1 MQVRRWLE
9 PVARI
14 VALTLLAAAAMAP
27 AAAPASAQGTE
38 VRAIL
43 FYSPTCPHC
52 HIVMDDHLPPILA
65 RFGAQLQVITI
76 NAATPEGGRLY
87 QDMTQAY
94 RLPRDR
100 FGVPALV
107 VGDRVLVGSL
117 EIPEQLP
124 GIVLAGLA
132 AGGIDWPEIASLRAS
147 LAREGLLHPL
157 PAAAPPATPPA
168 AAPATPPAAPP
179 AALPAAPT
187 PAAAAGVAAEPAP
200 AAPATAAPS
209 AAPGAA
215 AAPGAGAITGDPATV
230 PSRSDEAGAVMA
242 QEPGSG
248 GLPVA
253 PAVGESPAP
262 AAMLD
267 LTGGA
272 APATAGQ
279 RFMRDPVGNG
289 LAVVVLL
296 GLVVVLAWSGLVMA
310 GRLVPGRELPAWS
323 MPGLFIAGT
332 VVAAYL
338 TFIEVTGS
346 AAVCG
351 PVGDC
356 NTVQQSPYATLFGFL
371 PVGVLGLV
379 GYGAMGGAWL
389 LSRAGSPGFRSS
401 AVRGLWLAA
410 FAGTLFSAYL
420 TFLEPFVIGATC
432 AWCLASAVVISMIL
446 VAATHTVASLRG
458 RA

>member
-1 MQVRRWLE
+1 
-9 PVARI
+9 
-14 VALTLLAAAAMAP
+14 MA
-27 AAAPASAQGTE
+27 E
-38 VRAIL
+38 
-43 FYSPTCPHC
+43 
-52 HIVMDDHLPPILA
+52 
-65 RFGAQLQVITI
+65 
-76 NAATPEGGRLY
+76 
-87 QDMTQAY
+87 
-94 RLPRDR
+94 
-100 FGVPALV
+100 
-107 VGDRVLVGSL
+107 
-117 EIPEQLP
+117 
-124 GIVLAGLA
+124 
-132 AGGIDWPEIASLRAS
+132 
-147 LAREGLLHPL
+147 
-157 PAAAPPATPPA
+157 
-168 AAPATPPAAPP
+168 
-179 AALPAAPT
+179 
-187 PAAAAGVAAEPAP
+187 EPA
-200 AAPATAAPS
+200 
-209 AAPGAA
+209 
-215 AAPGAGAITGDPATV
+215 
-230 PSRSDEAGAVMA
+230 
-242 QEPGSG
+242 G

-310 GRLVPGRELPAWS
+310 GRLVPGRELPAWW